1 MKICILD
8 NCPRAANGYTKA
20 GRLRRKKGDAKILAE
35 ACPTSETEPDG
46 RLREA

>member
-1 MKICILD
+1 MV
-8 NCPRAANGYTKA
+8 ANGYTKA

-46 RLREA
+46 GCARHKT